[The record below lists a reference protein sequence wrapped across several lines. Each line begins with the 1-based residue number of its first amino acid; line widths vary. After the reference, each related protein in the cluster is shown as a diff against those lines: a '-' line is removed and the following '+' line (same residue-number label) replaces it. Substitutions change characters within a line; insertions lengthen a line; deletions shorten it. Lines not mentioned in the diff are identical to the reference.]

1 MYGRR
6 FSDAEIYM
14 ENMLRSQWILGCP
27 IQGGSAEAP
36 TEDPA
41 QGCFE
46 KVHDG
51 HGICHII
58 KLSFQEM
65 SGILRLSHYH
75 LSTLGT
81 SKIKQQMDIQYIHIM
96 HRISCQNLRLVG
108 SSAPTILDE
117 VNGRGSNMFLI
128 CLNYYCMWCPIG
140 IT

>member
-128 CLNYYCMWCPIG
+128 CLNYYCM
-140 IT
+140 